1 MQRTGVRPSL
11 LNLSND
17 ARTKRKID
25 DKGKTIVSPSTGVS
39 LLLLLSALFTQTVLT
54 LFSHDCVLL
63 WPFSLSIYLH
73 LYIYRSGFSKLSNP
87 FSG

>member
-39 LLLLLSALFTQTVLT
+39 QLLLLSALFTQTVLT
-54 LFSHDCVLL
+54 LVSHDCVLSMAFL
-63 WPFSLSIYLH
+63 LIYISTSIYLAFWF
-73 LYIYRSGFSKLSNP
+73 LQIE
-87 FSG
+87 